1 MSVIKVRCTDQ
12 VLAYENTPVIA
23 SGGLDENFVAFTFCS
38 QWDGYE
44 KTAVFWRSEDEVYHQ
59 VLDESDTCPLPPEVT
74 MDDGIIWLG
83 AFGVDATGRQR
94 TSEVLS
100 YRIVKGAITENG
112 KPSDPTPEIYT
123 QILAE
128 LKTVRELAAATKAQE
143 EAFEQRITQQQ
154 NAFELSVS
162 DAHAQHVEDV
172 ADMQAQHVADVEA
185 ARLAYETYISQM
197 IAAGMVPDASITSGK
212 IASGA
217 VTSDKLAGSAV
228 TSAKIQ
234 TGAVTSIKLAANAVT
249 LAKIAS
255 GVLEAGNISVPAD
268 LSALFD
274 ADTSNVEAVLYQIA
288 EVCAKIQTGSYN
300 GTGTKGSQANGNTLT
315 FDFTPQVVIVGAE
328 PSHKSNPLVFLQGS
342 ATTRHVVDLGSEVI
356 NAVWSS
362 NSLTWYATDA
372 MFQHNTSGQTYNY
385 VAIG

>member
-100 YRIVKGAITENG
+100 YRIVKGAITTDT
-112 KPSDPTPEIYT
+112 KPSEPTPEIYT

-143 EAFEQRITQQQ
+143 EEFEDAMTT
-154 NAFELSVS
+154 
-162 DAHAQHVEDV
+162 AHAQHVEDV
-172 ADMQAQHVADVEA
+172 AGMQAQHVADVEA
-185 ARLAYETYISQM
+185 ARLAYEQRIQDQI
-197 IAAGMVPDASITSGK
+197 IAGLVPDASITSGK

-234 TGAVTSIKLAANAVT
+234 TGAVTSLKIASNAVT

-255 GVLEAGNISVPAD
+255 GVLTAENMSVPSD

-274 ADTSNVEAVLYQIA
+274 ADTSNVEAVLYQVA
-288 EVCAKIQTGSYN
+288 ELCAKIQTGSYN

-315 FDFTPQVVIVGAE
+315 FDFTPQVVIIGAE
-328 PSHKSNPLVFLQGS
+328 PSHRSNPLIFMQGS
-342 ATTRHVVDLGSEVI
+342 ATTRHVSDAGPEVI
-356 NAVWSS
+356 NAVWSG
-362 NSLTWYATDA
+362 NSLTWYASDA
-372 MFQHNTSGQTYNY
+372 GFQHNTSGQTYNY

>member
-38 QWDGYE
+38 QWNGYE

-59 VLDESDTCPLPPEVT
+59 VLDKSDTCPLPPEVT
-74 MDDGIIWLG
+74 TDDGVIWLG

-100 YRIVKGAITENG
+100 YRIVKGAITTDT
-112 KPSDPTPEIYT
+112 KPSEPTPEIYT

-143 EAFEQRITQQQ
+143 EEFE
-154 NAFELSVS
+154 NAMTT
-162 DAHAQHVEDV
+162 AHAQHVEDV
-172 ADMQAQHVADVEA
+172 AGMQAQHVADVEA
-185 ARLAYETYISQM
+185 ARLAYEQRIQDQ
-197 IAAGMVPDASITSGK
+197 IVAGLVPDASITSGK

-234 TGAVTSIKLAANAVT
+234 TGAVTSLKIASNAVT

-274 ADTSNVEAVLYQIA
+274 ADTSNVEAVLYQVA
-288 EVCAKIQTGSYN
+288 ELCAKIQTGSYN

-315 FDFTPQVVIVGAE
+315 FDFTPQVVIIGAE
-328 PSHKSNPLVFLQGS
+328 PSHRSNPLIFLQGS
-342 ATTRHVVDLGSEVI
+342 ATTRHVSDAGPEVI
-356 NAVWSS
+356 NAVWSG
-362 NSLTWYATDA
+362 NSLTWYASDA
-372 MFQHNTSGQTYNY
+372 GFQHNTSGQTYNY
-385 VAIG
+385 AAIG